1 MDLAGVADELYALTP
16 EEFTGTRNERAK
28 EAKAEDKDL
37 SNRIKA
43 LPKPSTAAW
52 VVNMLARNQADLLEQ
67 VLSLG
72 EALRQ
77 AQEKLEGDELREL
90 GKQRRQLTA
99 AVTSQARAM
108 AADLGVKV
116 STAVADQVE
125 ETLRAAMTDPGAA
138 KAVRTGQL
146 LEALSSTG
154 LGELDVSSA
163 VAVPEAIGMTARR
176 VERKKP
182 DLKVVPPK
190 SQASAQAAAGQAA
203 AGASAEPAT
212 EEARKQDAEQA
223 RAQEAARAR
232 EAAQLASDEAEAAA
246 TKARKK
252 LDKHRKRVSKLEA
265 RSLQIQGELD
275 ELRRKA
281 SELEYQLEEV
291 DDELSEA
298 EEKRDRA
305 EQRQAEADAAAE
317 EAREALAELAEPA
330 ELTEPAG
337 SDEQ

>member
-28 EAKAEDKDL
+28 ETKAEDKDL

-190 SQASAQAAAGQAA
+190 SQASAQADGDQAA
-203 AGASAEPAT
+203 AGSASAEPAT
-212 EEARKQDAEQA
+212 EEARDQDAEEA

-232 EAAQLASDEAEAAA
+232 EAAQLAADEAEAAA

-265 RSLQIQGELD
+265 RSLQLQGELD

-298 EEKRDRA
+298 EDKRDRA

-317 EAREALAELAEPA
+317 EAREALAELP
-330 ELTEPAG
+330 EPAG